1 MYLWK
6 ICIYIYSM
14 LIYSIAIKAGRD
26 IAFSDLRCRCKK
38 QYSRAE
44 DLPIE
49 IYWLIVLHKGFL
61 ILA

>member
-1 MYLWK
+1 
-6 ICIYIYSM
+6 M
-14 LIYSIAIKAGRD
+14 LITIQFLSIAIKTGRD
-26 IAFSDLRCRCKK
+26 TAFSDLRCRCKE
-38 QYSRAE
+38 QDSRAE